1 MHQSK
6 RSFGGSSEALIL
18 LRLNLMVP
26 FILKVAFQDN
36 AVPWHEDKQDSFRW
50 QGHPEASSKSH
61 LSHRCFNYQSIFQN
75 HTFLIKHK
83 CFFLFCLVFVWLWV
97 FFCVCVYICILEA
110 KNLRVQSQA

>member
-36 AVPWHEDKQDSFRW
+36 TVPWHEDKQDSFRW

-83 CFFLFCLVFVWLWV
+83 CFFFVWFGFCLVVGFF
-97 FFCVCVYICILEA
+97 FFCVCIYV
-110 KNLRVQSQA
+110 S